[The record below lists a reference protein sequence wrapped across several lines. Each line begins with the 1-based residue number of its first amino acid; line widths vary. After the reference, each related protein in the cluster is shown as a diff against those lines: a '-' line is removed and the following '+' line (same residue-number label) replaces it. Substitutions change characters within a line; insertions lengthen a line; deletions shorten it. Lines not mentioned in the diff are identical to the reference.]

1 MAHILTPGMGKI
13 SAVARHARGSRRR
26 FPAALDLFDRGS
38 TTLGCE
44 KSGILALKSFTPI
57 HSLITLRRDLD
68 KLSLASAIT
77 ESFDLAIPEGDT
89 TNAAELFQLFDLALN
104 AVNEAGDLRGAL
116 KATAIAC
123 LRLGALSGYLPAEE
137 TAPSAHALKNA
148 LIAVERFSQRKLLTK
163 TTVFEVIERF
173 SKQVRA

>member
-1 MAHILTPGMGKI
+1 MAHILTPGLGKI

-44 KSGILALKSFTPI
+44 KSGILALKSFSPI
-57 HSLITLRRDLD
+57 HSLTTLRRDLD

-77 ESFDLAIPEGDT
+77 ESFDLAIPEGDA
-89 TNAAELFQLFDLALN
+89 TNAPELFELFDLALN
-104 AVNEAGDLRGAL
+104 AVNEAPDLRGAL
-116 KATAIAC
+116 KATVIAC
-123 LRLGALSGYLPAEE
+123 TRLGSLAGFLPSEE
-137 TAPSAHALKNA
+137 ATPSTHALKNA
-148 LIAVERFSQRKLLTK
+148 LLAVERFSQRKLQTK

-173 SKQVRA
+173 SKQVRG